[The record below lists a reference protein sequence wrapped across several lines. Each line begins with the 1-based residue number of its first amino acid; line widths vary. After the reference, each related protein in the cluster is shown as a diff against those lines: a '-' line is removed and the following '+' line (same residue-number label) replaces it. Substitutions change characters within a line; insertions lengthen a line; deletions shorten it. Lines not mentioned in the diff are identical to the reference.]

1 MKKGGYKI
9 FNLSGN
15 TFTDG
20 TESDAISGI
29 YETLESN
36 YNKPI
41 LVSGLK
47 VGTTE
52 YADFFATLTVSGTS
66 FVLTGAG
73 IGTITV
79 TDDDT
84 VTVALT

>member
-9 FNLSGN
+9 FDLSGN

-20 TESDAISGI
+20 TLSSAIPGV

-47 VGTTE
+47 VSTTE
-52 YADFFATLTVSGTS
+52 YADFFATLTVSSGD

-79 TDDDT
+79 DDDDKIT
-84 VTVALT
+84 VDLA